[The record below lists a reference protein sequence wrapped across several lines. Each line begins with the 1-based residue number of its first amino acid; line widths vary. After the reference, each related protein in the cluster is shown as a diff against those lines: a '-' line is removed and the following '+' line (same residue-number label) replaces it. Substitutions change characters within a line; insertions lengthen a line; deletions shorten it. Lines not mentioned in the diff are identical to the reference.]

1 MVETRQS
8 NGNQGG
14 RQSNKRSFN
23 EGKRHFKRNKKQ
35 KTESAVAE
43 GSNEDVLIRD
53 VRELLEKHSLSARNE
68 ASSEDGSNSN
78 LPEPFTEVD
87 VEIQELSST
96 GDGLGI
102 LPDSSQVLVVPF
114 VVPGDK
120 VRAKVIR
127 HDRSHPYSVA
137 DFVKVIKSSSKRDD
151 DLIRCQYFAKCSG
164 CQFQMMSE
172 ADQLAHKKTI
182 VEKAYRHFSKL
193 PASKVPTIGD
203 THPSHERYGYRTKLT
218 PHFDAPP
225 NARRDRRQGNKPN
238 WEGVPNIGFMQKG
251 TRKTMDIEDCPI
263 GTDAVRKGLKR
274 ERKRVAKELDKYSR
288 GATILCRQ
296 HTVSIDKDNPGA
308 RTNSG
313 IGSTQARTIKKL
325 LKSDVDKLDIDFKT
339 EHPEDFIMED
349 DGFSYLVK
357 TCITNPKEISTEYV
371 GRHRFDN
378 PAGAFFQNN
387 EAILY
392 PFLLHIKSHIR
403 CPPPKPT
410 PSYTGADM
418 HPNPDKITHLVDAYC
433 GSGLFSVYLADMF
446 EKTIGI
452 DTSSQS
458 IEFASKNAEMN
469 GISKEKASFLAGD
482 AKDIFAHVREF
493 PADNTVVV
501 LDPSRKGCD
510 ESFLSQ
516 LLAFAPKRVVYVSC
530 NVHTQARD
538 VGVLCGDEGRYEIES
553 LMGWDFFP
561 QTAHVEALAILKRRD
576 GAKTGSEGESGGRKV
591 EEFGEGQG
599 EETDANGKDDVQNG
613 DGANETS
620 SGHKGEDAPKSL
632 VTGIEWDGNKT
643 V

>member
-1 MVETRQS
+1 MVETRQA
-8 NGNQGG
+8 NGHSKPQ
-14 RQSNKRSFN
+14 QSNKRSFN
-23 EGKRHFKRNKKQ
+23 EGKRHFKKNKKQ
-35 KTESAVAE
+35 KTASSVAE

-53 VRELLEKHSLSARNE
+53 VRELLEKHSLGSKDD
-68 ASSEDGSNSN
+68 ASENGDKEHA

-87 VEIQELSST
+87 LDIEELSST
-96 GDGLGI
+96 GDGLAI
-102 LPDSSQVLVVPF
+102 LPNTSHVVAVPF

-127 HDRSHPYSVA
+127 HDRQQPYSVA
-137 DFVKVIKSSSKRDD
+137 DFVKVIKKSSKRDD

-193 PASKVPTIGD
+193 PASKIPKVGD
-203 THPSHERYGYRTKLT
+203 THASAEPYGYRTKLT
-218 PHFDAPP
+218 PHFDGPP
-225 NARRDRRQGNKPN
+225 NARRDRRHGNKPD
-238 WEGVPNIGFMQKG
+238 WKEVPAIGFMQKG

-263 GTDAVRKGLKR
+263 GTDAVRKGMKR
-274 ERKRVAKELDKYSR
+274 ERKRVAKNLDEYNR
-288 GATILCRQ
+288 GATLLCRQ
-296 HTVSIDKDNPGA
+296 NTVSIEKDNPGA
-308 RTNSG
+308 RLNSG
-313 IGSTQARTIKKL
+313 IGSTQARSIKKL
-325 LKSDVDKLDIDFKT
+325 LKSDVEKLNIDVKT
-339 EHPEDFIMED
+339 EHPEDFTMED

-357 TCITNPKEISTEYV
+357 TCITNPKEVSTEYV

-403 CPPPKPT
+403 CPPPRLT
-410 PSYTGADM
+410 PPFSSADM
-418 HPNPDKITHLVDAYC
+418 HPNPDNITHLVDAYC

-446 EKTIGI
+446 DRTIGI

-458 IEFASKNAEMN
+458 IDFASRNAELN
-469 GISKEKASFLAGD
+469 DIPKDKCSFLAGD
-482 AKDIFAHVREF
+482 AKDIFAHVRDF

-510 ESFLSQ
+510 ESFLNQ
-516 LLAFAPKRVVYVSC
+516 LLSFAPKRVVYVSC

-538 VGVLCGDEGRYEIES
+538 VGVLCGEEGRYEIES

-561 QTAHVEALAILKRRD
+561 QTAHVEALAILKRKD
-576 GAKTGSEGESGGRKV
+576 GEGSGKVEVVEEVGESGGVVEGERKGEGEGGEQEMKTERSGEVVHV
-591 EEFGEGQG
+591 EEGQ
-599 EETDANGKDDVQNG
+599 E
-613 DGANETS
+613 
-620 SGHKGEDAPKSL
+620 APESPI
-632 VTGIEWDGNKT
+632 TGMEWDGNKT